1 VVLKAL
7 YDEEEAEL
15 AFRTAAVTSSL
26 VGNHIHDTNAL
37 KDFIKKQVD
46 LL

>member
-1 VVLKAL
+1 VVLRAL

-15 AFRTAAVTSSL
+15 AYRTASITSSL
-26 VGNHIHDTNAL
+26 VGNHLHDTNAI
-37 KDFIKKQVD
+37 KNFIKKQVD